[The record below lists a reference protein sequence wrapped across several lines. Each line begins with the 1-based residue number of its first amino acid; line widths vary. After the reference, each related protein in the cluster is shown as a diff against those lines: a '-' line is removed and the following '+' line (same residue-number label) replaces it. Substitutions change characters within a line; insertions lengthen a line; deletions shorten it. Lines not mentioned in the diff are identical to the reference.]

1 MQVLNTCA
9 LFVVETVIN
18 YYAYQNCVCRADM
31 ATSHSAFNLAA
42 LRRDSSPNT
51 TAFPWYDLQGAAR
64 SRCEVRHA
72 YILAIDASYISEFNP
87 ATQWDE
93 SQPFLSCF
101 GGERKMFIDATID
114 LRYCLWDAAKNI
126 AMDSCL
132 VGRIVEVDLQMVGGC
147 IVNLSTVRSAQAMG
161 LGASAAESAAWRSAL
176 ALSYV
181 PATALTGRK
190 WCIDVVASR
199 EQRDKRKVANLLCKV
214 FANDAEWYGYT
225 LKNYGSYKRWI
236 EAFDAK
242 FPTTEEINQ
251 LLGQMAQH
259 ESRRYDN

>member
-1 MQVLNTCA
+1 
-9 LFVVETVIN
+9 
-18 YYAYQNCVCRADM
+18 
-31 ATSHSAFNLAA
+31 
-42 LRRDSSPNT
+42 
-51 TAFPWYDLQGAAR
+51 
-64 SRCEVRHA
+64 
-72 YILAIDASYISEFNP
+72 
-87 ATQWDE
+87 
-93 SQPFLSCF
+93 
-101 GGERKMFIDATID
+101 MFIDATID
-114 LRYCLWDAAKNI
+114 LRYCLWNAAKKI

-236 EAFDAK
+236 EAFDGK
-242 FPTTEEINQ
+242 FPTTEEVNR

-259 ESRRYDN
+259 E